1 MPLALNAEGMQ
12 RLDAKDLRDGLWKV
26 RVKWTV
32 QGQEYFLDQPV
43 IVTGAD
49 LRSGAKLNAGWKHA
63 GPETGAP
70 TNMELWTAFLL
81 GFVGSAHCAGMCGPL
96 ALALPGGGARATFV
110 VGRLLYNLGRIMTYV
125 LMGAFFGL
133 LGQGFALAGLQR
145 WVSLVLG
152 VLILIGLFVSPRF
165 ANTVP
170 VARFVS
176 WLKSALG
183 QLLQR
188 RALTSLFGIGL
199 LNGLLPCGLVYV
211 ACAGATATG
220 SLMCGVEYMIA
231 FGLGTVPMMLAI
243 SLVGT
248 KLQFVLRL
256 RLQRLIPV
264 SLAIV
269 GALLLL
275 RGMALDIPYLSP
287 KLPAQPAAASSC
299 H

>member
-1 MPLALNAEGMQ
+1 
-12 RLDAKDLRDGLWKV
+12 
-26 RVKWTV
+26 
-32 QGQEYFLDQPV
+32 
-43 IVTGAD
+43 
-49 LRSGAKLNAGWKHA
+49 
-63 GPETGAP
+63 
-70 TNMELWTAFLL
+70 MELWTAFLL
-81 GFVGSAHCAGMCGPL
+81 GLVGSAHCAGMCGPL
-96 ALALPGGGARATFV
+96 ALALPRGERATFV
-110 VGRLLYNLGRIMTYV
+110 LGRLLYNVGRVVTYM

-133 LGQGFALAGLQR
+133 LGHGFALAGLQR

-152 VLILIGLFVSPRF
+152 IAILAGLFISPRF
-165 ANTVP
+165 ANAVP
-170 VARFVS
+170 VSRFVG
-176 WLKSALG
+176 WLKSTLG
-183 QLLQR
+183 LLFQR
-188 RALTSLFGIGL
+188 RALTSLFGVGL
-199 LNGLLPCGLVYV
+199 LNGLLPCGLVYI

-220 SLMCGVEYMIA
+220 NLLSGVDYMIA

-275 RGMALDIPYLSP
+275 RGMALGIPYVSP
-287 KLPAQPAAASSC
+287 KLPAQPGAASCC